1 MSSKSLFT
9 KSFGSALAAAAIVLL
24 SACAPN
30 LGGTIDAPSIPSVSP
45 KGDARA
51 RLGSYLSIQTVE
63 DARTKGISGEAGYT
77 EPAGKVTQIVEDGIK
92 NAFRENGISILDSA
106 PVSLRTEIRQW
117 RAKVTSAAQAEIDS
131 EATIFVE
138 ALDPAGKVIYS
149 GTYTGN
155 RSSKFPIVSRIDVQ
169 DSLGLAMAN
178 AIGQAVADPAFLNVL
193 SAY

>member
-1 MSSKSLFT
+1 MSPIKV
-9 KSFGSALAAAAIVLL
+9 SFMGLRGALVAGAVVLM
-24 SACAPN
+24 SACAPS
-30 LGGTIDAPSIPSVSP
+30 LGGTIDAPTIPSVAP

-63 DARTKGISGEAGYT
+63 DARSKGISGEAGYT

-92 NAFRENGISILDSA
+92 SAFRENGISILDSA
-106 PVSLRTEIRQW
+106 PVTLRTEIRQW
-117 RAKVTSAAQAEIDS
+117 RAKVTSTAQAEIQS

-138 ALDPAGKVIYS
+138 ALDPAGHVIYS
-149 GTYTGN
+149 GTYTGE